1 MISILAPIVANVTT
15 STDVARQ
22 RPVPAHFDQLGAV
35 VATLAHLVADQ
46 SMLLA
51 DAVQGVRRAEIM
63 MADGEVVVK
72 LPETPGRTVN

>member
-1 MISILAPIVANVTT
+1 M
-15 STDVARQ
+15 
-22 RPVPAHFDQLGAV
+22 
-35 VATLAHLVADQ
+35 AHLVADQ